1 MSFARRPRL
10 LCLLCQSR
18 AFSTSYR
25 LLAEQG
31 AAAKAATKTNNHQ
44 STKAKTAKTT
54 TTPNSPAPPR
64 VIAPSP
70 LEDAPRG
77 YGKRHEEFTP
87 KPLSRPIGMPLPPQP
102 GENTGIDHRTL
113 KQRRDD
119 FVNYDK
125 HLKRREELKSKM
137 ARPYFRDWGNLRFHK
152 GKTFIAPPRMFKSD
166 LSLFFPNVYGRTL
179 LKSDTDPR
187 DTTPTLKGKISVVS
201 VFSNVWAENQVKT
214 FVDKKSNPM
223 LDHLLEQNKQLAQR
237 VWINIEE
244 NSLKAFLIKL
254 FLGGIRRRIGEP
266 NWGRYF
272 IVRKGVSDEIQESIG
287 LLNKSVGYVYLVD
300 SQCRIRWAGSGPSEA
315 DEREGLAYSIQR
327 LLDEEKKM
335 KGS

>member
-10 LCLLCQSR
+10 LCLVCQSR

-31 AAAKAATKTNNHQ
+31 PAAKAATKTNSQ
-44 STKAKTAKTT
+44 SIKAKTATT
-54 TTPNSPAPPR
+54 LISSSPAPPK
-64 VIAPSP
+64 VVAPSP

-87 KPLSRPIGMPLPPQP
+87 KPLSRPIGMQLPPQP

-125 HLKRREELKSKM
+125 HLQRREELKSKM

-152 GKTFIAPPRMFKSD
+152 GKTFIAPPRLFRGE
-166 LSLFFPNVYGRTL
+166 LSLFFPNVYGQTL
-179 LKSDTDPR
+179 LKSDRKPR
-187 DTTPTLKGKISVVS
+187 DTTPTLHGKISVVS
-201 VFSNVWAENQVKT
+201 VFSSVWAENQVKT
-214 FVDKKSNPM
+214 FVDKANNPM
-223 LDHLLEQNKQLAQR
+223 LDHILDENRDTVQR

-244 NSLKAFLIKL
+244 NSLKAFLIKM
-254 FLGGIRRRIGEP
+254 FIGGIRSRIGER

-272 IVRKGVSDEIQESIG
+272 IVRKGISDEIRESIG
-287 LLNKSVGYVYLVD
+287 LLNKSVGYVYLLD

-315 DEREGLAYSIQR
+315 DEREGLANGIQR
-327 LLDEEKKM
+327 LLAEEKKL
-335 KGS
+335 KES